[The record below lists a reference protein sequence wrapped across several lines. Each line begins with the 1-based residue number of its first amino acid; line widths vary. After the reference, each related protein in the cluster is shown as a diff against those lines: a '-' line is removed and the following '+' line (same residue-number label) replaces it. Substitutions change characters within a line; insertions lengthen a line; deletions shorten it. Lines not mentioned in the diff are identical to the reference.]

1 TLQGM
6 IWRLKTAAFKQR
18 ISLEDRFGWYAYA
31 DWIRDFEKPPPEI
44 SIEKHAVPGDAAEP
58 RFSLVLYAGEGTD
71 RALERTLGSISVQT
85 CPAWEVLVLPPM
97 APPDRADPRVRRL
110 HPVEGRPPIALAL
123 EAARGDFLLSLEV
136 GDTLAPEALSSV
148 FALLDRSPEAE
159 GIYTD
164 EDHLAADGRREAP
177 FFKPDWSPVLL
188 LSVPYLDRAYFSRRL
203 LLEAAAMLP
212 EDELDWEDLVFACA
226 GRARQILHIP
236 EVLVHTHAS
245 PTRSAPADRCRLIEA
260 YLQRAGIS
268 EPSVE
273 VVEGGVVRAAWPVKG
288 EGVSV
293 IVPTQDRVEYLRRC
307 VESIHKLTAY
317 PAYEIILV
325 DSGSVEPET
334 LEYYA
339 SLQGIPNVRIVSLEG
354 EFNFSR
360 ALNLGVRESN
370 GSVLLFL
377 NNDTEAVEDGWLE
390 ELVRWAERPEIGAVG
405 GQLLFPDG
413 SIQHAGIVIGMEGHA
428 THIFGGSRPDVGGP
442 FGPVT
447 WYRNYSAVT
456 GACMAMRREV
466 FDEISGFDE
475 GYRLVFSDIEICLR
489 VIRAGYRVVYTPFAR
504 LIHHEGKTR
513 QRYIPPE
520 DIVRAYEHLKD
531 WVAAGD
537 PYFNPNLSTAVR
549 TPTFR
554 RPGEQAAIERLRD
567 IVEYSI

>member
-1 TLQGM
+1 M
-6 IWRLKTAAFKQR
+6 
-18 ISLEDRFGWYAYA
+18 
-31 DWIRDFEKPPPEI
+31 
-44 SIEKHAVPGDAAEP
+44 
-58 RFSLVLYAGEGTD
+58 
-71 RALERTLGSISVQT
+71 
-85 CPAWEVLVLPPM
+85 
-97 APPDRADPRVRRL
+97 RRL
-110 HPVEGRPPIALAL
+110 HPVKARSPIAL
-123 EAARGDFLLSLEV
+123 EAARGDILMSLEA
-136 GDTLAPEALSSV
+136 GDALAPEALSSV
-148 FALLDRSPEAE
+148 SALLDRFPQAE
-159 GIYTD
+159 IIYTD
-164 EDHLAADGRREAP
+164 EDHLGVNGKREAP
-177 FFKPDWSPVLL
+177 FFKPDWSPELL
-188 LSVPYLDRAYFSRRL
+188 LAVPYLDRAYFSRRL

-212 EDELDWEDLVFACA
+212 KDELAWEDLVFACA

-236 EVLVHTHAS
+236 EVLVHTRAS

-273 VVEGGVVRAAWPVKG
+273 VVEGGLVRAAWPVKG
-288 EGVSV
+288 ERVSV

-377 NNDTEAVEDGWLE
+377 NNDTEAVEGGWLE

-405 GQLLFPDG
+405 GQLHFPDG
-413 SIQHAGIVIGMEGHA
+413 SIQHAGIVLGMEGHA
-428 THIFGGSRPDVGGP
+428 SHIFGGSRPDVSGP
-442 FGPVT
+442 FGPAR

-456 GACMAMRREV
+456 GACIAMRREV
-466 FDEISGFDE
+466 FDEIGGFDE

-489 VIRAGYRVVYTPFAR
+489 AIRAGYRVVYTPFAR

-520 DIVRAYEHLKD
+520 DIARAYEHLKD
-531 WVAAGD
+531 WVTAGD

-554 RPGEQAAIERLRD
+554 RPGEEGALERLQM
-567 IVEYSI
+567 IVEFSN